1 MPRALGA
8 SGRERLTRRIERG
21 KDADPPHAG
30 QGTHWARGATI
41 RREHLQNKRA
51 RLNDAVDARGAI
63 ENVRRNREQSGAS
76 LNKSVDAKGTSLCA
90 VTHFGIMIFEVAAE
104 PVAAFFACN
113 EKEIIGCGW
122 FEHGQD
128 RRLTGICDGARW

>member
-8 SGRERLTRRIERG
+8 SGRERLTRRTERG

-51 RLNDAVDARGAI
+51 RLNDAVDAR
-63 ENVRRNREQSGAS
+63 
-76 LNKSVDAKGTSLCA
+76 GTSLCA